1 MKTAKQIA
9 VIPARGGSKRI
20 ERKNIRP
27 FCGQPIIG
35 YSISAALNSGIFE
48 RVIVST
54 DDEEIAV
61 VARDCGAETPFL
73 RPAELSDDHCGVVRV
88 VKHAIEMI
96 GGCER
101 ACLIYATAP
110 FVRPADLVRA
120 AQMVG
125 ENDYVL
131 SISEFES
138 PIFRALEM
146 DNNLRVSSLF
156 KEYEKTRSQDLKTAY
171 KDAAHFCFGKAEA
184 FVEERSIFNGKTVG
198 FVIEK
203 MRTQDIDTLDDFAR
217 AEAMYRAIH

>member
-61 VARDCGAETPFL
+61 VARSCGAETPFL

-88 VKHAIEMI
+88 VKHAIEAI

-110 FVRPADLVRA
+110 FVRSADLVQA

-156 KEYEKTRSQDLKTAY
+156 KEYEKTRSQDLKAAY